1 MGAFADVLRSKDV
14 IGLASAAGWIS
25 GEPVDVAR
33 SRRKNDDLWR
43 EGSPDRKKAVA
54 NELARAGVAD
64 FDGDAAGALKIAGDC
79 PLRKAGPGMPG
90 KTDDGTAGNAGVGT
104 RGKAAG
110 RTS

>member
-1 MGAFADVLRSKDV
+1 MRAFVDVLRSNDV

-43 EGSPDRKKAVA
+43 KGGPDRKKAVA
-54 NELARAGVAD
+54 NELAMAGRAD
-64 FDGDAAGALKIAGDC
+64 FDGDAPGALEIAGDC
-79 PLRKAGPGMPG
+79 PLRNAGPGMPG
-90 KTDDGTAGNAGVGT
+90 KTDDGTPGNAGVGT
-104 RGKAAG
+104 RRKTAG